1 MKHLML
7 FVDGFEDVEAIATI
21 DVLLRGKEEVIKV
34 SLMERNEVVSKSG
47 NKIYIENLIEDI
59 DLESFDSLIIPG
71 GPGSFNIMGN
81 LSIVD
86 KIIEFFA
93 KNNKLVSAICAAPYL
108 VGRLGYYQDKNY
120 TVYPGFEEQVIG
132 GTYLKDQGVVVSGKF
147 ITAKSMFYSI
157 DFGLAIY
164 NYFHSE
170 EDTNKLKLSL
180 KGEC

>member
-7 FVDGFEDVEAIATI
+7 FVDGFEDVEAIATL
-21 DVLLRGKEEVIKV
+21 DVLLRGKEEVVKA

-59 DLESFDSLIIPG
+59 DLEAFDSLIIPG
-71 GPGSFNIMGN
+71 GPGSFNIMGH
-81 LSIVD
+81 LPIVD

-93 KNNKLVSAICAAPYL
+93 KNEKLVSAICAAPYL
-108 VGRLGYYQDKNY
+108 VGRLGYYKEKNY

-132 GTYLKDQGVVVSGKF
+132 GTYLKNQGVVVDGRF

-157 DFGLAIY
+157 EFGLAIY
-164 NYFHSE
+164 NYFHNE
-170 EDTNKLKLSL
+170 EETYTLKLSL
-180 KGEC
+180 KGE

>member
-7 FVDGFEDVEAIATI
+7 FVDGFEDVEAIATL

-86 KIIEFFA
+86 KIH
-93 KNNKLVSAICAAPYL
+93 
-108 VGRLGYYQDKNY
+108 
-120 TVYPGFEEQVIG
+120 
-132 GTYLKDQGVVVSGKF
+132 LKKF
-147 ITAKSMFYSI
+147 VMT
-157 DFGLAIY
+157 LA
-164 NYFHSE
+164 
-170 EDTNKLKLSL
+170 
-180 KGEC
+180 

>member
-71 GPGSFNIMGN
+71 GPGSFSIMPR
-81 LSIVD
+81 LIVVD
-86 KIIEFFA
+86 EIIKFFA
-93 KNNKLVSAICAAPYL
+93 ENNKLVSAICAAPFL
-108 VGRLGYYQDKNY
+108 VGRLGYYKDKNY

-132 GTYLKDQGVVVSGKF
+132 GTYLKDRGVVVDGKF

-170 EDTNKLKLSL
+170 EETYKLRLSL
-180 KGEC
+180 KGE